1 MTESDQSII
10 TNKKEINAFN
20 ILAAY
25 LTKHKMQDE
34 LQQLTQIFNGMKG
47 FGAPAHSSVAV
58 ALPKVRGPRGSST
71 KKMAANAAA
80 ALAESEVVAMVREM
94 KTAFTAEG
102 AEGAEVAPEVV
113 AECAEVAPEVVAEG
127 ADDLVLTE
135 ESYQVSQ
142 VSQVSQVNQV
152 NDAVSNIDDLYDDL
166 LDWIEEPIGQTTDS
180 TNSVSFS
187 AVMLAPTHVDAA
199 DAVHAHTVHADAHDA
214 AHATNATNATNKRKR
229 KPVFRHEFAP
239 AIFEMLKEFTTATNH
254 LDRKSHK
261 KAWTEWVATHN
272 DTLAQEIDRLKQA
285 GYTGDALDKM
295 FKTCRYYVSKR
306 DKNSVDRKS
315 KKGETGAKMN
325 SSETETDDATDTD
338 ADELPGLAS
347 GDGETTK
354 CANSSSTQKK
364 PAVARA
370 YVPIDKIVL
379 QMMDEH
385 IIMLVLNA
393 DDESAVPKPSECYAQ
408 FHTAFSEMIAVET
421 TRLARL
427 HVGDDADIMTTSE
440 DKLKKT
446 YKNRLFAVQR
456 AH

>member
-25 LTKHKMQDE
+25 LTKHNMQDE
-34 LQQLTQIFNGMKG
+34 LRQLTQIFNGFNGMKG

-94 KTAFTAEG
+94 KTAFTAEV
-102 AEGAEVAPEVV
+102 AEVAEVATAVVAPEVV
-113 AECAEVAPEVVAEG
+113 VEVAAEVVVEVAAEVVVEVVVEG
-127 ADDLVLTE
+127 AEDLVLTE

-142 VSQVSQVNQV
+142 V
-152 NDAVSNIDDLYDDL
+152 NDAVSNVDDLYDDL
-166 LDWIEEPIGQTTDS
+166 LDWIEEPIGQPTDS
-180 TNSVSFS
+180 TDSVSFS

-199 DAVHAHTVHADAHDA
+199 HTVHADADDA
-214 AHATNATNATNKRKR
+214 AHATTNKRKK
-229 KPVFRHEFAP
+229 KPVFRHEFTP

-272 DTLAQEIDRLKQA
+272 DTIAQEIDRLKQA

-315 KKGETGAKMN
+315 RKGEAGAKLN

-338 ADELPGLAS
+338 ELP
-347 GDGETTK
+347 DGETTK

-370 YVPIDKIVL
+370 YVPIDKNVL
-379 QMMDEH
+379 QTMDEH

-393 DDESAVPKPSECYAQ
+393 DDESTVPKPSECYAQ
-408 FHTAFSEMIAVET
+408 FHTAFSEIIAAET
-421 TRLARL
+421 ARLARL
-427 HVGDDADIMTTSE
+427 HVGDDAEITTTAE

>member
-1 MTESDQSII
+1 MTESDQSIN
-10 TNKKEINAFN
+10 TNKKEISAFN

-25 LTKHKMQDE
+25 LTKHNMQDE
-34 LQQLTQIFNGMKG
+34 LRQLTQIFNGFNGMKG

-102 AEGAEVAPEVV
+102 AEGAEGAEVATAVVAPEVV
-113 AECAEVAPEVVAEG
+113 VEVVAEG
-127 ADDLVLTE
+127 AEDLVLTE
-135 ESYQVSQ
+135 ESYQ
-142 VSQVSQVNQV
+142 
-152 NDAVSNIDDLYDDL
+152 DL
-166 LDWIEEPIGQTTDS
+166 LDWIEEPIGQPTDS
-180 TNSVSFS
+180 TDSVSFS

-199 DAVHAHTVHADAHDA
+199 PTHVDAAHTVHADAHDA
-214 AHATNATNATNKRKR
+214 AHANATNKRKK
-229 KPVFRHEFAP
+229 KPVFRHEFTP

-261 KAWTEWVATHN
+261 QAWTEWVAAHS
-272 DTLAQEIDRLKQA
+272 DTIALEIDRLKQA

-315 KKGETGAKMN
+315 RKGEAGAKLN

-338 ADELPGLAS
+338 ELP
-347 GDGETTK
+347 DGETTK
-354 CANSSSTQKK
+354 CATSSSTQKK

-393 DDESAVPKPSECYAQ
+393 DDESTVPKPSECYAQ
-408 FHTAFSEMIAVET
+408 FHTAFSEIIAAET
-421 TRLARL
+421 ARLARL
-427 HVGDDADIMTTSE
+427 HVGDDAEITTTAE